1 MTDERGRSSDEWR
14 APARWLGSGDSMD
27 DDGERRKEGARG
39 WRARAGEGMLR
50 GRGFY
55 RGEVGRGEGGRPWLQ
70 GAFNGIHEA

>member
-1 MTDERGRSSDEWR
+1 VDGPATNGELRRGGS
-14 APARWLGSGDSMD
+14 APASSMD

-70 GAFNGIHEA
+70 GAINGIHKA